1 MFSSIPALRA
11 ELQARLEAAL
21 PADWEIVKDLM
32 AANVSL
38 VPAVYIEFT
47 ELSTV
52 ADGVQ
57 LPHGQ
62 VCASVDLVLV
72 DPRTADG
79 EAEAAI
85 EVEVVP
91 LLKELDTAT
100 DLGWSTARKIRQDTG
115 PLSWRVSLIAL
126 TTL

>member
-1 MFSSIPALRA
+1 MLSSIPAVRD
-11 ELQARLEAAL
+11 ELKARLEAAL
-21 PADWEIVKDLM
+21 PDDWAIVKDLT

-47 ELSTV
+47 ELSTL
-52 ADGVQ
+52 AEGAQ
-57 LPHGQ
+57 LPPGQ
-62 VCASVDLVLV
+62 VCATVDLVLV

-85 EVEVVP
+85 EDEIVP
-91 LLKELDTAT
+91 LLKELDTSS
-100 DLGWSTARKIRQDTG
+100 DLGWSTARKIRQDSG